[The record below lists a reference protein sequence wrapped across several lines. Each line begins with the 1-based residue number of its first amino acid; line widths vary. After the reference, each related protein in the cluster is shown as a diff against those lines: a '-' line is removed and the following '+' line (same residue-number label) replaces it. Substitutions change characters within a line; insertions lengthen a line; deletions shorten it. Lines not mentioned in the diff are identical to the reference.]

1 LLTVGAFCFLFG
13 WGDFLFALT
22 LTTDNSIRP
31 LTLGLYKFIG
41 EYGINWNGLMTV
53 ATITAIP
60 IIIIFISLQK
70 YIVSGITAGAM
81 KD

>member
-1 LLTVGAFCFLFG
+1 MRQPGLLTVGAFCFLFG

-22 LTTDNSIRP
+22 LTTDNAIRP

-53 ATITAIP
+53 ATITTRSTSTLPSAK
-60 IIIIFISLQK
+60 L
-70 YIVSGITAGAM
+70 G
-81 KD
+81 